1 MSTSGTLTPLVPS
14 LHPHSPGPHGNSN
27 AKSVCHKGGWAHWV
41 WPGLVCALL
50 GAQVGLGVVAV
61 TLATA
66 DPAWRVVPHYHEQA
80 LRWDGVMAARAAS
93 DRLGW
98 DVSISPEEAT
108 TPGGPQSVV
117 VTLVDGDGR
126 PVDGATLTVE
136 LWHHARPGEVTT
148 IVCPQSAVP
157 GRYIGDARLNRSG
170 LWQVEIAARRHE
182 QLFAKSLVV
191 DWTFPSRTAKSAS
204 ATTAR
209 HDPATQGPR
218 IGQFPEPPYSNSPAT
233 SEATSL

>member
-14 LHPHSPGPHGNSN
+14 LHTPESPGNVCT
-27 AKSVCHKGGWAHWV
+27 KSLPRKAGWAHWV

-108 TPGGPQSVV
+108 TAGGPQPLV
-117 VTLVDGDGR
+117 VTLVDGEGR

-136 LWHHARPGEVTT
+136 LWHHARPGEVIT

-182 QLFAKSLVV
+182 QQFAKSLVV
-191 DWTFPSRTAKSAS
+191 DWTFPSRTAKSLS
-204 ATTAR
+204 ATTTKL
-209 HDPATQGPR
+209 DPATQSPR
-218 IGQFPEPPYSNSPAT
+218 LDRFLESPHSNSPAT